1 MAIDPQTPLALLG
14 GLSPERFMRLYWQKK
29 PLLIR
34 QALPSVRPPISRAAL
49 FALAAKDEVESRLIT
64 RSGDNWQLAQGP
76 FARRRIPALASPGW
90 TLLVQGLDLH
100 VPEAHGLLGQF
111 RFVPE
116 ARLDDL
122 MISYASD
129 GGGVGP
135 HRDAYDVFLLQVE
148 GRRRWRVGPP
158 TKAALQPGQ
167 PIKLLASFEPTE
179 DWLLEPGDMLYLPP
193 LWGHDGVAEGGD
205 CMTCSVGFRTPRPSE
220 MARDVLQRMV
230 DLLEPADK
238 ERLYRDPGQ
247 KATATPGLIPET
259 LLQFAE
265 KSVVEALNDRDSLA
279 RALGE
284 TLTEPKAQVW
294 FEGGEAWQAGADVR
308 LDPRSKMMYD
318 DRRIFING
326 ESFDAGGRDARLMRQ
341 LADARVLQSAE
352 VGQLSPQAQGLLSE
366 WMQQGWLRGA

>member
-1 MAIDPQTPLALLG
+1 MAIDPQAPLALLG
-14 GLSPERFMRLYWQKK
+14 GLTPERFMRTHWQMK

-34 QALPSVRPPISRAAL
+34 QALPAVRPPLSRAAL

-64 RSGDNWQLAQGP
+64 RSGEAWQLAHGP
-76 FARRRIPALASPGW
+76 FTRRRIPALGSPAW

-100 VPEAHGLLGQF
+100 VPEAHALLAQF

-158 TKAALQPGQ
+158 TKTAFQAGQ
-167 PIKLLASFEPTE
+167 PLKLLAAFEPTE

-205 CMTCSVGFRTPRPSE
+205 CMTCSIGFRTPRPSE

-230 DLLEPADK
+230 DLLETGDH
-238 ERLYRDPGQ
+238 ERPYRDPGQ
-247 KATATPGLIPET
+247 KATATPGLIPEA

-265 KSVVEALNDRDSLA
+265 KAVVEALNDRDSLA

-284 TLTEPKAQVW
+284 SLTEPKAQVW
-294 FEGGEAWQAGADVR
+294 FEGGEELSSGTSVR
-308 LDPRSKMMYD
+308 LDARSKMMYD
-318 DRRIFING
+318 DRRVFING
-326 ESFDAGGRDARLMRQ
+326 ESFDASGRDARLMRQ
-341 LADARVLQSAE
+341 LADARSLRAAQVA
-352 VGQLSPQAQGLLSE
+352 QLSPEARELLSE
-366 WMQQGWLRGA
+366 WLQQGWLRAA